1 MNLFELIADPVRLAI
16 VRKLADRGS
25 APLGEIA
32 ELAGVHVNTVRNHL
46 AELEA
51 NGVVER
57 EPAAPD
63 GPGRPQLRYRLGAGW
78 HLPSSDLH
86 GLSELLAAFV
96 LRLDPTVD
104 AVRDFARHWGRA
116 QSGRLGG
123 DPVGALPRLLER
135 LGFDAEVGEHE
146 VRLRSCPCPL
156 VSPDHPELICRLV
169 GAAIDG
175 VADDSP
181 RRQRVGAAEHDPAR
195 RTCTIHLTDRPRRRA
210 LIPAS
215 RKRRRVAAPAPDA

>member
-1 MNLFELIADPVRLAI
+1 MIVNVFELIADPVRLAI

-32 ELAGVHVNTVRNHL
+32 DLAGVHVNTVRNHIG
-46 AELEA
+46 ELEA

-57 EPAAPD
+57 EPATPD
-63 GPGRPQLRYRLGAGW
+63 GPGRPQLRYRLRSGW
-78 HLPSSDLH
+78 HLPSSDLG
-86 GLSELLAAFV
+86 GLSELLTAFV
-96 LRLDPTVD
+96 VRLDPTVD
-104 AVRDFARHWGRA
+104 VVRDFARQWGRA

-135 LGFDAEVGEHE
+135 LGFDAAVTERE
-146 VRLRSCPCPL
+146 VRLRSCPCSL

-175 VADDSP
+175 VVEASP
-181 RRQRVGAAEHDPAR
+181 RRQRVGAAEHDPVR
-195 RTCTIHLTDRPRRRA
+195 RTCTIQLVDRPRRRTM
-210 LIPAS
+210 IPTPLT
-215 RKRRRVAAPAPDA
+215 RRRVPAPDA